1 MIYKFSQ
8 IIYSQRPHLTSYH
21 VNGVTV
27 TDVDHCLLECQR
39 TQSCSWFT
47 FHPDRTITSARCS
60 PAASTLTSSHA
71 RVSCGDINRLICIK
85 PLNDLSYRLWGINC
99 NLCPKEGHQRK
110 CSINLNNILQE
121 VTPIMAAWVVVGVVV
136 YKPLTIVT

>member
-47 FHPDRTITSARCS
+47 FHPDNNFCEMFTGCIH
-60 PAASTLTSSHA
+60 LD
-71 RVSCGDINRLICIK
+71 VFSCPGK
-85 PLNDLSYRLWGINC
+85 LW
-99 NLCPKEGHQRK
+99 
-110 CSINLNNILQE
+110 
-121 VTPIMAAWVVVGVVV
+121 
-136 YKPLTIVT
+136 